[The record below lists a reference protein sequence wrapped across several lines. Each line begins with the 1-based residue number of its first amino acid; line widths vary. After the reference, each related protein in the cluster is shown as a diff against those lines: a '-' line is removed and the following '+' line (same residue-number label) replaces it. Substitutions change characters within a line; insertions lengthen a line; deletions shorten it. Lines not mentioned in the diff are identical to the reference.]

1 MAIPAHKIYL
11 RYKILCLQIFRIFWL
26 HFCWLSYA
34 HCRLSYVSL
43 NSHAKFW
50 SCHTNRKG
58 RRGRVSCL
66 DDVGQAIQPIVFTV
80 KALVLML
87 CCGVAHW
94 AMLSITP
101 VIIINFLFCAAYLIT
116 EQSTNK
122 IIDLVYHRQRLSL
135 FRNKLERQ
143 YLECK
148 FSYGRWYLEMKNR

>member
-1 MAIPAHKIYL
+1 MCDVTNLVSHWAKWWFMGIPAQKIYL
-11 RYKILCLQIFRIFWL
+11 RYKIFCLQIFRIFWL

-58 RRGRVSCL
+58 RRGNQSYWVSCL

-80 KALVLML
+80 KTLVLML

-94 AMLSITP
+94 AMLPISPCYNNELP
-101 VIIINFLFCAAYLIT
+101 VLH
-116 EQSTNK
+116 STY
-122 IIDLVYHRQRLSL
+122 DYRAEYH
-135 FRNKLERQ
+135 
-143 YLECK
+143 
-148 FSYGRWYLEMKNR
+148 